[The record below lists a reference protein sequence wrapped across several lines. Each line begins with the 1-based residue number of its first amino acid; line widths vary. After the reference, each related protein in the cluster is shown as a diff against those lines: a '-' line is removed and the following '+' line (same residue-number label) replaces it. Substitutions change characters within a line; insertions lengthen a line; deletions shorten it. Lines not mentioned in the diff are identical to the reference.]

1 MSLIADAL
9 KAAQRERDR
18 QAGVPQRRAHRVLEG
33 GRSQRTVAVEAGSLK
48 RKASP
53 AVLAAGAVL
62 VLAVAGFGWV
72 LLSGPD
78 VDPVRR
84 VALDVA
90 GAEDPSTRSD
100 PVIERASDTG
110 ALAGA
115 EGNGTAS
122 TESTGRP
129 PPARAGDAAGTGD
142 ATGTGR
148 IAAGTAEPGS
158 SSSGRQTPPGG
169 GTDPDSRREEAPRR
183 GEGPTA
189 AAVPV
194 GSGAGAVVD
203 ESEGGESP
211 PSGLIGRPTEREG
224 PRPAMMGEAD
234 RRDAVVEGETF
245 RLSVQP
251 REATPE
257 LFQLALVAHR
267 RGDLVRAAE
276 LYEEAARDRPD
287 DAQLY
292 NNLGAVYR
300 ALGRLD
306 DARSAYRRALAIE
319 PSHAVA
325 WSNLG
330 VVLESLDAHN
340 EAIAAYLRALQLDA
354 GNAGA
359 RINLANA
366 YRAVGQYTEAL
377 ALLEQVIRADPTS
390 PEAYYA
396 MGQVHEGLGDRDA
409 AVRSYNAFLDH
420 AAGAFPALAP
430 AVRRRVERLTGGT
443 D

>member
-33 GRSQRTVAVEAGSLK
+33 GRNQRTVAVEAGTLDRS
-48 RKASP
+48 ASP
-53 AVLAAGAVL
+53 AVLAAAAVL
-62 VLAVAGFGWV
+62 VLAVTGFGWV

-78 VDPVRR
+78 VDPVTR
-84 VALDVA
+84 VALDAA
-90 GAEDPSTRSD
+90 GSENRSASTA
-100 PVIERASDTG
+100 VIEGASDTG
-110 ALAGA
+110 GA
-115 EGNGTAS
+115 RVVSEDDGA
-122 TESTGRP
+122 
-129 PPARAGDAAGTGD
+129 PPAESPRESPPALVGGAAGTRGM
-142 ATGTGR
+142 
-148 IAAGTAEPGS
+148 TAETAGPG
-158 SSSGRQTPPGG
+158 
-169 GTDPDSRREEAPRR
+169 SRREEVSSRR
-183 GEGPTA
+183 GEGPA
-189 AAVPV
+189 AAAAPAGTGV
-194 GSGAGAVVD
+194 GVVVD
-203 ESEGGESP
+203 DPEGGESPP

-224 PRPAMMGEAD
+224 PRPAMMGEAG
-234 RRDAVVEGETF
+234 RREGVVEGQTF

-276 LYEEAARDRPD
+276 LYEEAAQDRPD
-287 DAQLY
+287 DAQLF

-306 DARSAYRRALAIE
+306 DARTAYRRALAIE

-354 GNAGA
+354 GNSGA

-366 YRAVGQYTEAL
+366 YRALGQYAEAL

-396 MGQVHEGLGDRDA
+396 MGQVHESLGDPDA

-420 AAGAFPALAP
+420 AAGAFPALVP
-430 AVRRRVERLTGGT
+430 AVRRHVERLTGGT